1 MNQSVHWHTFSL
13 CIDNKADFLHPR
25 STRVS
30 WWSPPVLWGQKLIPV
45 LFSNVF
51 CFLLVQTDVVAWR
64 RCSYAVDQ
72 FSFVLTDI
80 SSKFRFGFCHLA
92 AESKSCLCIIRYRHH
107 HMHYASTPVHAYVW
121 TRVWCW
127 TDDWYKVFLPL
138 DGFRSLISH
147 LTGHKVIIS
156 RLRRKKSDPV
166 CQLGEQL
173 DTSLYFT
180 GRCVATMDRWRNYF
194 EQIFPLL
201 RPCALKQE
209 H

>member
-1 MNQSVHWHTFSL
+1 MDFVFRWYKLMLLRDDVAVTPWISFLSFWLTSAASFASVSVISL
-13 CIDNKADFLHPR
+13 PNPSRASVSSGIIIITCICIDTGSCICMD
-25 STRVS
+25 TCV
-30 WWSPPVLWGQKLIPV
+30 VLDRW
-45 LFSNVF
+45 
-51 CFLLVQTDVVAWR
+51 LVQ
-64 RCSYAVDQ
+64 
-72 FSFVLTDI
+72 I
-80 SSKFRFGFCHLA
+80 
-92 AESKSCLCIIRYRHH
+92 
-107 HMHYASTPVHAYVW
+107 
-121 TRVWCW
+121 
-127 TDDWYKVFLPL
+127 FLPL
-138 DGFRSLISH
+138 DGFCSLISH

-180 GRCVATMDRWRNYF
+180 GRCVANMDRWRNYF